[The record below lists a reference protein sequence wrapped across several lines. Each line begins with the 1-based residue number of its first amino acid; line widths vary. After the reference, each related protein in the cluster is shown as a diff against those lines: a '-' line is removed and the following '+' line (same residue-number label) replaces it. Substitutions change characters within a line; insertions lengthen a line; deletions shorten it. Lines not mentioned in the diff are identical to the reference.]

1 MFLFQTSEATQIQQ
15 DFFDFVSFLLSHGIH
30 TTDIEYDDTVK
41 TEVKVKQ
48 GCKKLKTIDF

>member
-1 MFLFQTSEATQIQQ
+1 MFLFQTSEATQMQQ